1 MRLTGEAGVDAFSD
15 ATGVVGVDE
24 TGNACCRTFDE
35 TVVVGVAG
43 AGPFAL
49 GGDALIVMLGIM
61 RFVTPCFASKI
72 RYHVSR
78 KVLTIQGRK
87 THLTVDDCGKLYSSL
102 LSTFHSAQ
110 SPLQFGR

>member
-1 MRLTGEAGVDAFSD
+1 MINNIRKSLSSLLALFTAGLQECWAKWVGGLRDMRLTGEAGVDASSD
-15 ATGVVGVDE
+15 TTGVVGVDE

-72 RYHVSR
+72 RYR
-78 KVLTIQGRK
+78 
-87 THLTVDDCGKLYSSL
+87 
-102 LSTFHSAQ
+102 
-110 SPLQFGR
+110 